1 MSRAE
6 NIVSIYRELGFYLSK
21 QPEAPL
27 ACSGPVYLQGADRL
41 EKFIATP
48 EFLKEQRAG
57 VTSGFTQF
65 ATEFAQGTSVSGLS
79 TARRKEVLQE
89 FFNIVE
95 RYWPGFFEQ
104 HANKLQKILDRGHI
118 ESVREAELIRSY
130 LDMVEQQPAR
140 KTQVQDLV
148 RMLDAFGA

>member
-1 MSRAE
+1 M
-6 NIVSIYRELGFYLSK
+6 
-21 QPEAPL
+21 
-27 ACSGPVYLQGADRL
+27 
-41 EKFIATP
+41 
-48 EFLKEQRAG
+48 
-57 VTSGFTQF
+57 
-65 ATEFAQGTSVSGLS
+65 
-79 TARRKEVLQE
+79 QE